1 MSEAQQS
8 AHLLAVVVILFLM
21 IPTWLI
27 SLFRKDAGII
37 DICWGIGFAL
47 IAWMLFLSVQ
57 ERHPDQWLLVILTSV
72 WALRL
77 SIHLAVRNLG
87 KPEDFRYRAMRKR
100 WGASFPLVSLL
111 IVFGLQGA
119 VMWFVSLPLQV
130 GLSVTAPRSTT
141 LAVVG
146 IALWTV
152 GMFFEAVGDWQL
164 VRFKSNPENAGRVL
178 DTGLWRY
185 TRHPNY
191 FGDCLV
197 WWGLF
202 LVAFSQ
208 SGAWWTII
216 SPATMTFLLLRVSGV
231 SLLEKTLQTSKP
243 EYADYVDR
251 TNAFLPGM
259 PRRRS

>member
-8 AHLLAVVVILFLM
+8 AHLLTVALISVLMVV
-21 IPTWLI
+21 TWLI
-27 SLFRKDAGII
+27 SLCRKDAGVI

-47 IAWMLFLSVQ
+47 IAWAIFLNAGEPHEDS
-57 ERHPDQWLLVILTSV
+57 WLLAILTTV
-72 WALRL
+72 WAVRL

-87 KPEDFRYRAMRKR
+87 KPEDFRYRAMRER
-100 WGASFPLVSLL
+100 WGRSFPLASLF

-119 VMWFVSLPLQV
+119 VMWVVSLPIQIS
-130 GLSVTAPRSTT
+130 LSVTAPTSTT
-141 LAVVG
+141 FVVVG
-146 IALWTV
+146 VALWAV
-152 GMFFEAVGDWQL
+152 GIFFETVGDWQL
-164 VRFKSNPENAGRVL
+164 VQFKNNPENAGQVL

-191 FGDCLV
+191 FGDSLV

-202 LVAFSQ
+202 VVAVSQ

-216 SPATMTFLLLRVSGV
+216 SPATMTILLLQVSGV
-231 SLLEKTLQTSKP
+231 SLLERTLRSSKP
-243 EYADYVDR
+243 EYADYVKR